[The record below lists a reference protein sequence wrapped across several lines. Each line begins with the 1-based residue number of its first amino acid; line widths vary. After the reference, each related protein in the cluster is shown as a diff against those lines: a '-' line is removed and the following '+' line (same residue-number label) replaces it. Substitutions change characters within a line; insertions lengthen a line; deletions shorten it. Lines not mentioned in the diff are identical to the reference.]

1 MKRKWSTYSPFP
13 DKKYKNPFTRTL
25 VDLVDVL
32 FCHQIKKWRQKMT
45 YSEVREMYSMD
56 ALDYFE
62 KKEKNRRRVYS
73 SISFFF
79 SWLIPW
85 TISVALL
92 TLGMDLLNA
101 KGVTLSLIFLF
112 LSLFLFKAI
121 TKEERNLRILFI
133 FFSYLVTLSFLLTVV
148 LY

>member
-1 MKRKWSTYSPFP
+1 
-13 DKKYKNPFTRTL
+13 
-25 VDLVDVL
+25 
-32 FCHQIKKWRQKMT
+32 MT

-133 FFSYLVTLSFLLTVV
+133 FFSYLVTLSFLRTVV

>member
-1 MKRKWSTYSPFP
+1 
-13 DKKYKNPFTRTL
+13 
-25 VDLVDVL
+25 
-32 FCHQIKKWRQKMT
+32 MT

-62 KKEKNRRRVYS
+62 KKERNRRRVYS

-101 KGVTLSLIFLF
+101 KGVTVSLIFLF

>member
-1 MKRKWSTYSPFP
+1 
-13 DKKYKNPFTRTL
+13 
-25 VDLVDVL
+25 
-32 FCHQIKKWRQKMT
+32 MT

-62 KKEKNRRRVYS
+62 KKERNRRRVYS

-101 KGVTLSLIFLF
+101 KGVTLSLIFFF

>member
-1 MKRKWSTYSPFP
+1 
-13 DKKYKNPFTRTL
+13 
-25 VDLVDVL
+25 
-32 FCHQIKKWRQKMT
+32 MT

-62 KKEKNRRRVYS
+62 KKERNRRRVYS

-101 KGVTLSLIFLF
+101 KGVTRSLIFLF

>member
-1 MKRKWSTYSPFP
+1 
-13 DKKYKNPFTRTL
+13 
-25 VDLVDVL
+25 
-32 FCHQIKKWRQKMT
+32 MT
-45 YSEVREMYSMD
+45 YSEVREMYSTD

-62 KKEKNRRRVYS
+62 KKERNRRRVYS

-79 SWLIPW
+79 SWLVPW

>member
-1 MKRKWSTYSPFP
+1 
-13 DKKYKNPFTRTL
+13 
-25 VDLVDVL
+25 
-32 FCHQIKKWRQKMT
+32 MT

-62 KKEKNRRRVYS
+62 KKERNRRRVYS

-101 KGVTLSLIFLF
+101 KGVTLSLIILF

>member
-1 MKRKWSTYSPFP
+1 
-13 DKKYKNPFTRTL
+13 
-25 VDLVDVL
+25 
-32 FCHQIKKWRQKMT
+32 MT
-45 YSEVREMYSMD
+45 YSEVREIYSMD

-62 KKEKNRRRVYS
+62 KKERNRRRVYS

>member
-1 MKRKWSTYSPFP
+1 
-13 DKKYKNPFTRTL
+13 
-25 VDLVDVL
+25 
-32 FCHQIKKWRQKMT
+32 MT

-101 KGVTLSLIFLF
+101 KGVALSLIFLF

-121 TKEERNLRILFI
+121 TKEDRNLRILFI

>member
-1 MKRKWSTYSPFP
+1 
-13 DKKYKNPFTRTL
+13 
-25 VDLVDVL
+25 
-32 FCHQIKKWRQKMT
+32 MT

-62 KKEKNRRRVYS
+62 KKERNRRRVYS

-112 LSLFLFKAI
+112 LSLFLSKAI
-121 TKEERNLRILFI
+121 TKEERNLRIMFI
-133 FFSYLVTLSFLLTVV
+133 FFSYLVTLSFLLTVI
-148 LY
+148 LC

>member
-1 MKRKWSTYSPFP
+1 
-13 DKKYKNPFTRTL
+13 
-25 VDLVDVL
+25 
-32 FCHQIKKWRQKMT
+32 MT

-62 KKEKNRRRVYS
+62 KKERNRRRIYS

>member
-1 MKRKWSTYSPFP
+1 
-13 DKKYKNPFTRTL
+13 
-25 VDLVDVL
+25 
-32 FCHQIKKWRQKMT
+32 MT

-62 KKEKNRRRVYS
+62 KKERNRRRVYS

-121 TKEERNLRILFI
+121 TKEERNLKILFI

>member
-1 MKRKWSTYSPFP
+1 
-13 DKKYKNPFTRTL
+13 
-25 VDLVDVL
+25 
-32 FCHQIKKWRQKMT
+32 MT
-45 YSEVREMYSMD
+45 YSEVREMYTMD
-56 ALDYFE
+56 ALDFFE

>member
-1 MKRKWSTYSPFP
+1 
-13 DKKYKNPFTRTL
+13 
-25 VDLVDVL
+25 
-32 FCHQIKKWRQKMT
+32 MT

-62 KKEKNRRRVYS
+62 KKERNRRRVYS

-79 SWLIPW
+79 SWLITW

>member
-1 MKRKWSTYSPFP
+1 
-13 DKKYKNPFTRTL
+13 
-25 VDLVDVL
+25 
-32 FCHQIKKWRQKMT
+32 MT

-62 KKEKNRRRVYS
+62 KREKNRRRVYS

>member
-1 MKRKWSTYSPFP
+1 
-13 DKKYKNPFTRTL
+13 
-25 VDLVDVL
+25 
-32 FCHQIKKWRQKMT
+32 MT

>member
-1 MKRKWSTYSPFP
+1 
-13 DKKYKNPFTRTL
+13 
-25 VDLVDVL
+25 
-32 FCHQIKKWRQKMT
+32 MT

-62 KKEKNRRRVYS
+62 KREKNRRRVYS

-121 TKEERNLRILFI
+121 AKEERNLRILFI

>member
-1 MKRKWSTYSPFP
+1 
-13 DKKYKNPFTRTL
+13 
-25 VDLVDVL
+25 
-32 FCHQIKKWRQKMT
+32 MT

-62 KKEKNRRRVYS
+62 KKERNRRRVYS

-148 LY
+148 LYLP

>member
-1 MKRKWSTYSPFP
+1 
-13 DKKYKNPFTRTL
+13 
-25 VDLVDVL
+25 
-32 FCHQIKKWRQKMT
+32 MT

-62 KKEKNRRRVYS
+62 KKERNRRRVYS

>member
-1 MKRKWSTYSPFP
+1 MEAEDDIFRSQGNVFNGCSRLFREKREEQ
-13 DKKYKNPFTRTL
+13 KK
-25 VDLVDVL
+25 
-32 FCHQIKKWRQKMT
+32 
-45 YSEVREMYSMD
+45 
-56 ALDYFE
+56 
-62 KKEKNRRRVYS
+62 
-73 SISFFF
+73 SI
-79 SWLIPW
+79 LIY
-85 TISVALL
+85 IIL

>member
-1 MKRKWSTYSPFP
+1 
-13 DKKYKNPFTRTL
+13 
-25 VDLVDVL
+25 
-32 FCHQIKKWRQKMT
+32 MT

-62 KKEKNRRRVYS
+62 KKERNRRRVYS

-121 TKEERNLRILFI
+121 TKEERYLRILFI

>member
-1 MKRKWSTYSPFP
+1 
-13 DKKYKNPFTRTL
+13 
-25 VDLVDVL
+25 
-32 FCHQIKKWRQKMT
+32 MT

-62 KKEKNRRRVYS
+62 KKERNRRRVYS

-79 SWLIPW
+79 SWLFPW

>member
-1 MKRKWSTYSPFP
+1 
-13 DKKYKNPFTRTL
+13 
-25 VDLVDVL
+25 
-32 FCHQIKKWRQKMT
+32 MT

-62 KKEKNRRRVYS
+62 KKERNRRRVYS

-133 FFSYLVTLSFLLTVV
+133 FFSYLVTLSFLLTVI
-148 LY
+148 LC

>member
-1 MKRKWSTYSPFP
+1 
-13 DKKYKNPFTRTL
+13 
-25 VDLVDVL
+25 
-32 FCHQIKKWRQKMT
+32 MT

-62 KKEKNRRRVYS
+62 KKERNRRRVYS

-121 TKEERNLRILFI
+121 TKEEINLRILFI

>member
-1 MKRKWSTYSPFP
+1 MS
-13 DKKYKNPFTRTL
+13 
-25 VDLVDVL
+25 
-32 FCHQIKKWRQKMT
+32 

-62 KKEKNRRRVYS
+62 KKERNRRRVYS

>member
-1 MKRKWSTYSPFP
+1 
-13 DKKYKNPFTRTL
+13 
-25 VDLVDVL
+25 
-32 FCHQIKKWRQKMT
+32 MT

-62 KKEKNRRRVYS
+62 KKERNRRRVYS

-133 FFSYLVTLSFLLTVV
+133 FSSYLVTLSFLLTVV

>member
-1 MKRKWSTYSPFP
+1 
-13 DKKYKNPFTRTL
+13 
-25 VDLVDVL
+25 
-32 FCHQIKKWRQKMT
+32 MT

-62 KKEKNRRRVYS
+62 KKDRNRRRVYS

>member
-1 MKRKWSTYSPFP
+1 
-13 DKKYKNPFTRTL
+13 
-25 VDLVDVL
+25 
-32 FCHQIKKWRQKMT
+32 MT

-85 TISVALL
+85 TISVTLL

>member
-1 MKRKWSTYSPFP
+1 
-13 DKKYKNPFTRTL
+13 
-25 VDLVDVL
+25 
-32 FCHQIKKWRQKMT
+32 MT

-62 KKEKNRRRVYS
+62 KKERNRRRVYS

-121 TKEERNLRILFI
+121 TKDERNLRILFI

>member
-1 MKRKWSTYSPFP
+1 
-13 DKKYKNPFTRTL
+13 
-25 VDLVDVL
+25 
-32 FCHQIKKWRQKMT
+32 MT

-62 KKEKNRRRVYS
+62 KRERNRRRVYS

>member
-1 MKRKWSTYSPFP
+1 
-13 DKKYKNPFTRTL
+13 
-25 VDLVDVL
+25 
-32 FCHQIKKWRQKMT
+32 MT

-62 KKEKNRRRVYS
+62 KKERNRRRVYS

-112 LSLFLFKAI
+112 LSLFHFKAI

>member
-1 MKRKWSTYSPFP
+1 
-13 DKKYKNPFTRTL
+13 
-25 VDLVDVL
+25 
-32 FCHQIKKWRQKMT
+32 MT

-133 FFSYLVTLSFLLTVV
+133 FFSYLVTLSFLLTVL

>member
-1 MKRKWSTYSPFP
+1 
-13 DKKYKNPFTRTL
+13 
-25 VDLVDVL
+25 
-32 FCHQIKKWRQKMT
+32 MT

-62 KKEKNRRRVYS
+62 KKERNRRRVYS

-133 FFSYLVTLSFLLTVV
+133 FFSYLVTLSFHLTVV

>member
-1 MKRKWSTYSPFP
+1 
-13 DKKYKNPFTRTL
+13 
-25 VDLVDVL
+25 
-32 FCHQIKKWRQKMT
+32 MT

-62 KKEKNRRRVYS
+62 KKERNRRRVYS

-121 TKEERNLRILFI
+121 TREERNLRILFI

>member
-1 MKRKWSTYSPFP
+1 
-13 DKKYKNPFTRTL
+13 
-25 VDLVDVL
+25 
-32 FCHQIKKWRQKMT
+32 MT

-62 KKEKNRRRVYS
+62 KKERNRRRVYS

-112 LSLFLFKAI
+112 LSLFLFKTI

>member
-1 MKRKWSTYSPFP
+1 
-13 DKKYKNPFTRTL
+13 
-25 VDLVDVL
+25 
-32 FCHQIKKWRQKMT
+32 MT

-62 KKEKNRRRVYS
+62 KKERNRRRVYS

-121 TKEERNLRILFI
+121 TKEERNLRTLFI

>member
-1 MKRKWSTYSPFP
+1 
-13 DKKYKNPFTRTL
+13 
-25 VDLVDVL
+25 
-32 FCHQIKKWRQKMT
+32 MT

-62 KKEKNRRRVYS
+62 KKERNRRRLYS
-73 SISFFF
+73 SISYFF
-79 SWLIPW
+79 SWLITW

>member
-1 MKRKWSTYSPFP
+1 
-13 DKKYKNPFTRTL
+13 
-25 VDLVDVL
+25 
-32 FCHQIKKWRQKMT
+32 MT

-62 KKEKNRRRVYS
+62 KKERNRRRVYS

-85 TISVALL
+85 TISVTLL

>member
-1 MKRKWSTYSPFP
+1 
-13 DKKYKNPFTRTL
+13 
-25 VDLVDVL
+25 
-32 FCHQIKKWRQKMT
+32 MT

-62 KKEKNRRRVYS
+62 KKERNRRRVYS

-133 FFSYLVTLSFLLTVV
+133 FFSYLVTLSFLLPVV